1 MFTYC
6 AVGKA
11 WRSEY
16 RRYVSEKK
24 DVMEDTLFQLSM
36 MRWKMVL
43 KEDPN
48 ECFLYDRT
56 EPDRPDMPY
65 LS

>member
-24 DVMEDTLFQLSM
+24 DVMEDTLSYSVIHDEM
-36 MRWKMVL
+36 
-43 KEDPN
+43 EDGVERGPK
-48 ECFLYDRT
+48 
-56 EPDRPDMPY
+56 
-65 LS
+65 